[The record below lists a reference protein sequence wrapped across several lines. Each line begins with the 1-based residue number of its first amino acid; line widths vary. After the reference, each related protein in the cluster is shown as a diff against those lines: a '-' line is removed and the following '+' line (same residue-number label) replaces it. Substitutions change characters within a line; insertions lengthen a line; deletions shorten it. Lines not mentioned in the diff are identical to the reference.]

1 MQRNS
6 FSDLVKTLQRL
17 DQSQSPCQ
25 LTSELKNLKTP
36 KSMRKPHLVLGND
49 GILRV
54 GGRLENAPVEFE
66 TKHPIILPYRHHVT
80 DLIILQHHQRAGHFG
95 QEYILA
101 SLHQL
106 YWIINGCSACCRVI
120 GDSFICKKLG
130 AAKGEQ
136 LMADLP
142 MERVL
147 PGDPP
152 FTHVGVDYFGPLSVH
167 QGHSNVKRC
176 GCLFTCLVMR
186 AFHIELTNS
195 LDTDGFINRL
205 CRFINLRGKPETIHS
220 DNGTNF
226 KAGEREIRESLTSW
240 NQRSIHEFL

>member
-1 MQRNS
+1 MVDSKDNIHCAFLMGKSRLAHLKPMTVPRLELLAAVLSLQLNKTLNKIDILDRFHMRCPSFTRIPHPTSGDMLLKSRAIPSATNTGALAVQEVKTAEKEIFKHVQRNS

-36 KSMRKPHLVLGND
+36 KSMRKLHLVLGND

-106 YWIINGCSACCRVI
+106 YWIING
-120 GDSFICKKLG
+120 
-130 AAKGEQ
+130 
-136 LMADLP
+136 
-142 MERVL
+142 
-147 PGDPP
+147 
-152 FTHVGVDYFGPLSVH
+152 
-167 QGHSNVKRC
+167 
-176 GCLFTCLVMR
+176 
-186 AFHIELTNS
+186 
-195 LDTDGFINRL
+195 
-205 CRFINLRGKPETIHS
+205 
-220 DNGTNF
+220 
-226 KAGEREIRESLTSW
+226 
-240 NQRSIHEFL
+240 